1 MKKFKENISVVF
13 GIVFIM
19 SMVGATGA
27 VEADN
32 YLMGFVMALVGITSG
47 ILTLITQSEGQ

>member
-32 YLMGFVMALVGITSG
+32 YLIGFVMALVGITSG
-47 ILTLITQSEGQ
+47 ILTLMTQSEGQ